1 MTQAKLI
8 PPQPTTALKYRL
20 HVIAAMKQPNN
31 ETI

>member
-20 HVIAAMKQPNN
+20 HVIAAD
-31 ETI
+31 ETTQ